1 MNSVLL
7 PELMTG
13 TVHVK
18 DDIWGIENGHLF
30 MIVHLNDKEYIVD
43 VGLGAKCPRVP
54 VPINGEIVTDS
65 MGDYRVKEDKEQRAF
80 DLEKKICSG
89 WKILYRFG
97 GIGNNNALNEIYPI
111 CHLTET
117 SPQSIFNQ
125 KYFLS
130 RELRKGRITL
140 LGNTLTRVNGKEVIK
155 EDIEEYEIAEKI
167 KQYFQINVSKV

>member
-1 MNSVLL
+1 ML
-7 PELMTG
+7 
-13 TVHVK
+13 
-18 DDIWGIENGHLF
+18 
-30 MIVHLNDKEYIVD
+30 
-43 VGLGAKCPRVP
+43 
-54 VPINGEIVTDS
+54 
-65 MGDYRVKEDKEQRAF
+65 
-80 DLEKKICSG
+80 
-89 WKILYRFG
+89 
-97 GIGNNNALNEIYPI
+97 
-111 CHLTET
+111 LTET